1 MKTMNIHQH
10 SCCRLA
16 VVSLLLAL
24 APSALAQKNIEAAFN
39 SFKKDKA
46 VSVTESRSRETDPST
61 GKLIQRTE
69 QVDFSLAEKKQN
81 LIDNLRAAFDA
92 DRDASYDEFTH
103 TGNGR
108 RNQRPILIGK
118 EISVGV
124 APNRNY
130 IVMTFADKQDSADD
144 PKNRTAYALEWGK
157 PDNSDSITGSL
168 YIVYGPIP
176 QKNSISV
183 IRTIKGTT
191 PEAISRYREKMG
203 DFDWPGLNSSVNIDL
218 SELGQSLGDVGSA
231 LADLRLGEFGILAD
245 SLAASSNQAT
255 LQPWLYLF
263 RMQTRGYRKAA
274 KQGRD
279 VTYYLTSLLEHCKKE
294 NGALTAD
301 ERSLC
306 IDELRRLLDITKD
319 DFDRALLNQCIKQLK
334 MY

>member
-16 VVSLLLAL
+16 VFSILLAL
-24 APSALAQKNIEAAFN
+24 APSTFAQKNIEAAFN

-46 VSVTESRSRETDPST
+46 VSATESRSRENDPAT

-69 QVDFSLAEKKQN
+69 QVDFRLAVKKQN

-103 TGNGR
+103 TGNGHS
-108 RNQRPILIGK
+108 QRPILLGK

-130 IVMTFADKQDSADD
+130 IVMAFADKQNSADD
-144 PKNRTAYALEWGK
+144 PENRTAYALEWGK
-157 PDNSDSITGSL
+157 PDNSDSISGSL

-191 PEAISRYREKMG
+191 PEAISRYREKMR
-203 DFDWPGLNSSVNIDL
+203 DFDWSGLKSSLDIDL
-218 SELGQSLGDVGSA
+218 SEIGQSLGDVGSA

-245 SLAASSNQAT
+245 SLAASSGQAT
-255 LQPWLYLF
+255 LQPWLYFF

-274 KQGRD
+274 KQGKD
-279 VTYYLTSLLEHCKKE
+279 VTYNLTSLLEHCKKE
-294 NGALTAD
+294 NGVLTAD
-301 ERSLC
+301 ERRLC

-319 DFDRALLNQCIKQLK
+319 DFDRALLGQCVKQLEK
-334 MY
+334 Y